1 MNKVFETT
9 LKYPVLFT
17 CNVRRSVFESFGL
30 THWKHLKYHGLQI
43 VPVITDQSSGIE
55 TRADI
60 LKKNIMKM
68 LDKLGV
74 DKAHIVSHSLSGI
87 DARYAIASLGLSNR
101 VYSLTTIA
109 TPHR

>member
-9 LKYPVLFT
+9 LKYPILFT
-17 CNVRRSVFESFGL
+17 CNIRRSVFDSFGL
-30 THWKHLKYHGLQI
+30 SHWKHLRYHGLQI
-43 VPVITDQSSGIE
+43 VPVITNHSSGIE
-55 TRADI
+55 TRADVLKTNI
-60 LKKNIMKM
+60 LKT

-74 DKAHIVSHSLSGI
+74 DKAHVVSHSLSGI
-87 DARYAIASLGLSNR
+87 DMRYAIASLGLSNR